1 MNHLVIGGV
10 RSGKSAH
17 GQMLAQNLADAEAR
31 EVVYLATAQALDK
44 GMQERIEK
52 HQNSRPEHWLLVEES
67 FDLASVLL
75 APENQN
81 KVILIECM
89 TLWLTNLICLEDEL
103 AFDQHKSAFIGA
115 IHATK
120 AKLVCITSE
129 VGAGIM
135 PMNSMA
141 RRFGDEAGLLN
152 QELARLSEQV
162 ELVCAGLPLKLK

>member
-1 MNHLVIGGV
+1 MKHLVIGGV

-17 GQMLAQNLADAEAR
+17 AQNLAQTLADTCQT

-44 GMQERIEK
+44 GMQERIVK
-52 HQNSRPEHWLLVEES
+52 HQDNRPSEWLLVEES
-67 FDLASVLL
+67 LDIAKVLL
-75 APENQN
+75 QPDYQD

-89 TLWLTNLICLEDEL
+89 TLWLTNLLCLEDEG
-103 AFDQHKSAFIGA
+103 AFAKHKAAFMSAL
-115 IHATK
+115 TQSQ
-120 AKLVCITSE
+120 AKLVCVSSE

-135 PMNSMA
+135 PMNAMA

-152 QELARLSEQV
+152 QQLASLSERV